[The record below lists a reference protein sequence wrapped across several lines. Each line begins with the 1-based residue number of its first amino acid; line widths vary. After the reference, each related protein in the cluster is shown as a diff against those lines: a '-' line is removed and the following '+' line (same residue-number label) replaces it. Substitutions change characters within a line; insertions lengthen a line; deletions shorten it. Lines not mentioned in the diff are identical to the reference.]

1 MKHLVAVFPERG
13 TQTVV
18 TGAGL
23 DEAVNV
29 VSLARDREIFY
40 RHEEVQRLSAEVAR
54 LSTELRKK
62 TSEQSLGQALMAA
75 EASSSGP
82 RVDPAA
88 AHMSRIL
95 DKRRTALLSG
105 TVGELHEICRAHR
118 ISGYSSL
125 TKAFVIERILEKTQA
140 EIESGGL
147 WEPLTAENGVDS
159 VRRQRPPEP
168 PTLAQERYIR
178 AAARRQGMPIP
189 PEILSNKDLAS
200 QWLQRHGDWRWH

>member
-1 MKHLVAVFPERG
+1 MK
-13 TQTVV
+13 
-18 TGAGL
+18 
-23 DEAVNV
+23 
-29 VSLARDREIFY
+29 
-40 RHEEVQRLSAEVAR
+40 
-54 LSTELRKK
+54 
-62 TSEQSLGQALMAA
+62 
-75 EASSSGP
+75 
-82 RVDPAA
+82 
-88 AHMSRIL
+88 RIL
-95 DKRRTALLSG
+95 DKRRTTLLSW
-105 TVGELHEICRAHR
+105 TVGELNEVCRAHR

-125 TKAFVIERILEKTQA
+125 TKAFVIEKILEKTQA
-140 EIESGGL
+140 EIESWGL